1 MQNNSYPHGG
11 RATEMFGTD
20 RMIDALNT
28 DPGASPEET
37 LRIVRTAVDDFVGT
51 AEQFDD
57 LTMVC
62 LEYRGA

>member
-1 MQNNSYPHGG
+1 
-11 RATEMFGTD
+11 MFGTD